1 MIIVH
6 LWECHLLGSRGNS
19 LRTSVQPGLSHLFPG
34 RGTMS
39 GVMHRLMDTAQK
51 LSVLEEGILPQR
63 YINCHFFPLSIF
75 KSILSIRTGVA
86 PALRHSGHPSLSLF
100 SCFGEMLSFPLGS
113 EPKKKKK
120 EPKVLQQFQ
129 QMKKFFK

>member
-19 LRTSVQPGLSHLFPG
+19 LQTSVQPGLSHLFPG

-129 QMKKFFK
+129 QMKKFLK